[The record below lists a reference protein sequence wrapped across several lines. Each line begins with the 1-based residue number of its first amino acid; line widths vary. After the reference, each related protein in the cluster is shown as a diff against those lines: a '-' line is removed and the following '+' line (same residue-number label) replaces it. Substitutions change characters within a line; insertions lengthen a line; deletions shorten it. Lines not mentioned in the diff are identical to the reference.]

1 MKYDLARAAIEARQC
16 QDLLS
21 QAQYHVARWVDR
33 GLKRAGGVNSNDT
46 QKTKPFSTFSRNMN
60 PERWR
65 I

>member
-33 GLKRAGGVNSNDT
+33 GLKRVGGVKSNDT
-46 QKTKPFSTFSRNMN
+46 PKTMPSLLFLVT
-60 PERWR
+60 
-65 I
+65 